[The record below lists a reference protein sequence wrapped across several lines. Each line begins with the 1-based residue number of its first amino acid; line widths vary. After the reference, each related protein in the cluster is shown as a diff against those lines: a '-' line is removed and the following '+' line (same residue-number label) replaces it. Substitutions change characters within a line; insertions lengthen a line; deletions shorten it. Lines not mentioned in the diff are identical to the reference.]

1 MVLSLF
7 WISKYKEQ
15 MKNMLPV
22 CTENGAQILLVLFN
36 LNTSLVYN
44 SPFYNGVYAQFRI
57 FLSLTQNLK
66 NFRKLFRKMLTH
78 KNLQTIGFLSFETGH
93 LSPSENVKRF
103 QRRNSE
109 LFCFIQGISKLFNQK
124 NKTKKSCEQKFCQP
138 KALLKIMNKFNNY
151 FCFKDLVPGTIN
163 SK

>member
-44 SPFYNGVYAQFRI
+44 SPFYNGVYAQFQI

-78 KNLQTIGFLSFETGH
+78 KNL
-93 LSPSENVKRF
+93 
-103 QRRNSE
+103 
-109 LFCFIQGISKLFNQK
+109 
-124 NKTKKSCEQKFCQP
+124 
-138 KALLKIMNKFNNY
+138 
-151 FCFKDLVPGTIN
+151 
-163 SK
+163 